1 MFSLGSTCRNVVREQ
16 LLIGVHVRAC
26 VWFQDR
32 VGIQRCR
39 DPVDNLFHDLSPEE
53 AERWA
58 SRLQHQPGR
67 EWDQVVRFCGWKEVP
82 SVFILAEKDRLLP
95 AAVQERCAAL
105 AGSEEIIRV
114 DAGHMLQLSRT
125 EEVARIVG
133 DVLDGRRPIKPSK
146 L

>member
-1 MFSLGSTCRNVVREQ
+1 M
-16 LLIGVHVRAC
+16 
-26 VWFQDR
+26 
-32 VGIQRCR
+32 
-39 DPVDNLFHDLSPEE
+39 DNLFHDFSPEE

-95 AAVQERCAAL
+95 ASVQEKFAAL
-105 AGSEEIIRV
+105 AGSSAIIRV

-125 EEVARIVG
+125 EEVAKIIG
-133 DVLDGRRPIKPSK
+133 DVLCGRTFGPSK